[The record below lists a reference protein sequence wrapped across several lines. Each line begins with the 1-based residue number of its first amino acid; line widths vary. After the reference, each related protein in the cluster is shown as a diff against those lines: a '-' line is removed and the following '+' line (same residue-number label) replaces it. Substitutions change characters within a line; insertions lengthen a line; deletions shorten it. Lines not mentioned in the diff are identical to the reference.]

1 MELLEREPQLGRLE
15 VLLAAAASGEGTMVL
30 VGGEAGAGKTSLVQ
44 RFAEHVGRQS
54 RVMIGAC
61 DAMSAPRPLGPL
73 FDVAPKLGQPVPRL
87 LREPERRNDLFGA
100 VLDALSTR
108 GEPIVLVIEDV
119 HWADDATI
127 DLLRY
132 LGRRVDS
139 TRALIVVTYRDDE
152 VSGTH
157 PFRTVLGDLAT
168 SLSVHRMKIDL
179 LSPDAVGRLAEGTGI
194 DLVDLYART
203 DGNPFYVT
211 EVLATGE
218 HSVPPTIRDAVMAR
232 VARLSEHGR
241 AALDAAAVIGGRIEP
256 WLLSQVCSDYAE
268 AIDESLAVG
277 LVVAREDY
285 LQFRHQLG
293 QEAVYEALSL
303 TRRAA
308 LHAAVLDTLRRRIST
323 VADYA
328 RLAHHAE
335 AAGDAE
341 SVLAYAPQAAM
352 RASAMGAHHDAANQY
367 ERALRYA
374 DGLPEMERD
383 DLLAKWL
390 EEGLAT
396 GLFRDCTKALN
407 QLIASARK
415 RGDAEDQAKWLAWL
429 AFALVHDGHKTESD
443 AAIGQAIAL
452 LESLPPSLVHAHV
465 YQLQARLRMLN
476 RDYELSISF
485 GERAIELAEKFGN
498 PRILVGALN
507 AVGSSRVIGIDEVRG
522 RADLEQGLAIAQQ
535 HGLDTDIASL
545 LTNLGSSHGEVY
557 RFEIADRY
565 LSEGIA
571 FTRERDL
578 DGWYWYLVAWLALV
592 RLYQGKWDESAELAT
607 SVVRTPAAD
616 SISLIM
622 AQIALGRV
630 RARRGDPE
638 IWPLLDE
645 ALERSVQADTLQRL
659 APTHAARA
667 EAAWLAGKR
676 DMALAEARAVF
687 DLAERYK
694 HSWHLGELG
703 YWRWKCGDLASPP
716 PGAALPWERQIS
728 GDWEGASRAW
738 SDLACPYES
747 ARALAESND
756 EDALRSA
763 FATFDK
769 LGARP
774 ASAMVIQRLRE
785 IGAASIPRGTRPS
798 TRINPAMLTSREL
811 EVLRLLHADLTN
823 NQIADQLY
831 LSPKTVEHHVSSIL
845 AKLGVS
851 SRRDAVRKSSLP
863 PNTNFGDR

>member
-1 MELLEREPQLGRLE
+1 MELLEREAHLGRLE
-15 VLLAAAASGEGTMVL
+15 VLLAAAASGEGEMVL

-44 RFAEHVGRQS
+44 RFAEQVDRRS
-54 RVMIGAC
+54 RVMIGSC

-73 FDVAPKLGQPVPRL
+73 FDVAPKLGQPVSKL
-87 LREPERRNDLFGA
+87 LREPERRTDLFLA
-100 VLDALSTR
+100 VLDALAA
-108 GEPIVLVIEDV
+108 GVEPIVLVVEDV

-127 DLLRY
+127 DLLRF
-132 LGRRVDS
+132 LGRRIDS
-139 TRALIVVTYRDDE
+139 TRALLIATYRDDE

-168 SLSVHRMKIDL
+168 SQAVHRMKVDL
-179 LSPDAVGRLAEGTGI
+179 LSQSAVGRLAEGTGI
-194 DLVDLYART
+194 DAGDLYART

-218 HSVPPTIRDAVMAR
+218 RAVPPTVRDAVLAR
-232 VARLSEHGR
+232 VARLSNHGR

-256 WLLSQVCSDYAE
+256 WLLSQVCPDHAE
-268 AIDESLAVG
+268 AIDESLGVG
-277 LVVAREDY
+277 LVVAKADHI
-285 LQFRHQLG
+285 QFRHQLG
-293 QEAVYEALSL
+293 QEAVYETLSP
-303 TRRAA
+303 TRRAS
-308 LHAAVLDTLRRRIST
+308 LHAAVLDALRRRMST

-335 AAGDAE
+335 AAGDDE
-341 SVLAYAPQAAM
+341 SVLAYAPRAAM

-367 ERALRYA
+367 ARALRHSN
-374 DGLPEMERD
+374 GLPVLEREE
-383 DLLAKWL
+383 LLAKWVD
-390 EEGLAT
+390 EGLAT
-396 GLFRDCTKALN
+396 GLFRDCTVVLN
-407 QLIASARK
+407 QLIAGARK

-429 AFALVHDGHKTESD
+429 AFALVHDGYKTESD
-443 AAIGQAIAL
+443 AAIDQAIAL

-476 RDYELSISF
+476 RDYAPSIAF
-485 GERAIELAEKFGN
+485 GERAIELAEQFGD

-522 RADLEQGLAIAQQ
+522 RADLEHGLAIARE

-557 RFEIADRY
+557 RFEIADHY

-592 RLYQGKWDESAELAT
+592 RLYQGKWDELAELAA
-607 SVVRTPAAD
+607 SVVRSPAAD

-622 AQIALGRV
+622 AHIALGRV

-638 IWPLLDE
+638 VWPSLDE
-645 ALERSVQADTLQRL
+645 ALARSVQSDTLQRL

-687 DLAERYK
+687 DLAERYR
-694 HSWHLGELG
+694 HRWHLGELG
-703 YWRWKCGDLASPP
+703 YWRWKCGDLSAPP

-728 GDWEGASRAW
+728 GDWEGASHAW
-738 SDLACPYES
+738 SELGCPYES
-747 ARALAESND
+747 ARALAESDD
-756 EDALRSA
+756 ETALRSS
-763 FATFDK
+763 FATFDR

-774 ASAMVIQRLRE
+774 AAAMVTQRLRD

-798 TRINPAMLTSREL
+798 TRVNPAMLTSREL

-823 NQIADQLY
+823 NEIADQLY

-851 SRRDAVRKSSLP
+851 SRRDAVRKINLP
-863 PNTNFGDR
+863 PSTNIGGH

>member
-1 MELLEREPQLGRLE
+1 
-15 VLLAAAASGEGTMVL
+15 
-30 VGGEAGAGKTSLVQ
+30 
-44 RFAEHVGRQS
+44 
-54 RVMIGAC
+54 
-61 DAMSAPRPLGPL
+61 
-73 FDVAPKLGQPVPRL
+73 
-87 LREPERRNDLFGA
+87 
-100 VLDALSTR
+100 
-108 GEPIVLVIEDV
+108 
-119 HWADDATI
+119 
-127 DLLRY
+127 
-132 LGRRVDS
+132 
-139 TRALIVVTYRDDE
+139 
-152 VSGTH
+152 
-157 PFRTVLGDLAT
+157 
-168 SLSVHRMKIDL
+168 
-179 LSPDAVGRLAEGTGI
+179 
-194 DLVDLYART
+194 
-203 DGNPFYVT
+203 
-211 EVLATGE
+211 
-218 HSVPPTIRDAVMAR
+218 
-232 VARLSEHGR
+232 
-241 AALDAAAVIGGRIEP
+241 
-256 WLLSQVCSDYAE
+256 
-268 AIDESLAVG
+268 
-277 LVVAREDY
+277 
-285 LQFRHQLG
+285 
-293 QEAVYEALSL
+293 
-303 TRRAA
+303 
-308 LHAAVLDTLRRRIST
+308 
-323 VADYA
+323 
-328 RLAHHAE
+328 
-335 AAGDAE
+335 
-341 SVLAYAPQAAM
+341 
-352 RASAMGAHHDAANQY
+352 
-367 ERALRYA
+367 
-374 DGLPEMERD
+374 
-383 DLLAKWL
+383 
-390 EEGLAT
+390 
-396 GLFRDCTKALN
+396 
-407 QLIASARK
+407 
-415 RGDAEDQAKWLAWL
+415 
-429 AFALVHDGHKTESD
+429 
-443 AAIGQAIAL
+443 
-452 LESLPPSLVHAHV
+452 
-465 YQLQARLRMLN
+465 MLN
-476 RDYELSISF
+476 RDYEPSISF
-485 GERAIELAEKFGN
+485 GERAIELAGQFGD

-522 RADLEQGLAIAQQ
+522 RADLEQGLAIAQR

-565 LSEGIA
+565 LNEGIA

-592 RLYQGKWDESAELAT
+592 RLYQGKWDDSAELAT

-738 SDLACPYES
+738 SDLGCPYES

-851 SRRDAVRKSSLP
+851 SRRDAVRKISLP